1 MKPGMKINFILLIIN
16 YLQLQSLIIAKS
28 IEILIKKMVT
38 VGNFNSE
45 SVTIIK
51 LLHSIGYIL
60 FPGKNSIS
68 FSLIKF

>member
-38 VGNFNSE
+38 VDNFNSE

-51 LLHSIGYIL
+51 LLHSMDYIL
-60 FPGKNSIS
+60 FPAKNSIS